1 MKIALVGGTGD
12 IGMGFAMRWGQKHE
26 IIIGSR
32 SAEKAKESATL
43 FKEQLGAAGNI
54 QGNDNASAIAS
65 ADAVVLCVPY
75 EHLAY
80 VTSGLRGSYN
90 SQLVISPVVPM
101 TYNGKFFQYQP
112 PSEGSAAMQA
122 RSLLPPDVKVVSA
135 FHTIC
140 AAALQDIDRVMKADV
155 FICGDD
161 AQSVEITAQLAE
173 EIKSL
178 RPLIAGPL
186 AASSMTES
194 LTPFL
199 LNVARK
205 NKIKDAGIAVVSERP
220 PKKDLAVLQQ

>member
-12 IGMGFAMRWGQKHE
+12 IGMGFAMRWGKRHE

-32 SAEKAKESATL
+32 NAEKAMESASAIMQ
-43 FKEQLGAAGNI
+43 QLGAGGNI
-54 QGNDNASAIAS
+54 LGTDNASAITS
-65 ADAVVLCVPY
+65 ADVVVLCVPY

-80 VTSGLRGSYN
+80 VTSGLKDSYN

-101 TYNGKFFQYQP
+101 IYNGKFFQYQP
-112 PSEGSAAMQA
+112 PTEGSAALQA
-122 RSLLPPDVKVVSA
+122 RSLLPPGVKVVSA

-140 AAALQDIDRVMKADV
+140 AAALQDVNRQMKADV

-161 AQSVEITAQLAE
+161 SQAIETAVQLAG

-178 RPLIAGPL
+178 RPLLAGPL
-186 AASSMTES
+186 AVSAMLES

-205 NKIKDAGIAVVSERP
+205 NKIKDAGIAVVSEREI
-220 PKKDLAVLQQ
+220 KN